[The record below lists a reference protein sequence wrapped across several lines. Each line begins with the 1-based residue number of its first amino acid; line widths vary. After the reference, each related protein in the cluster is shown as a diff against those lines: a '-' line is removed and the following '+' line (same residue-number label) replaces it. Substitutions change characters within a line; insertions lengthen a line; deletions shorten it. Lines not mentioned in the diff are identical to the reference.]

1 MVTYYIFAKEDD
13 DYENLV
19 SKMFVIIEMD
29 GFGYPMIDW
38 LYSVVLTKGKD
49 MYESTQKMMSLE
61 NIEKEISDQ
70 VINQEGLSRLELEE
84 SYEKKEMDLEGNYSD
99 ILSIYWITMFYM
111 SIYPIGVI
119 QSFLNLL
126 FKYIIEKNFLL
137 NVYKRPVYINPQFG
151 FFCFNFFN
159 FGFFLFLCGD
169 IIFFRNEDNKKS
181 FGAGYIVIMFIILLI
196 PFYLFGKLIMYLTN
210 YCCLKKQEAQSLNKI
225 KELLKSDYRLY
236 NPCYQKEKLE
246 ELFLEFKNTNLLSN
260 SQYDELL
267 MKIERLNDLDLY
279 KLQQSLRTPKFMT
292 FEGRKISSG
301 YFYEYPSIKV
311 ENKKLEKLYYLLM
324 QLGFITY
331 LEEGNVLKPQKK
343 RIEFNKKYNIR
354 SLSLKNLAIQE
365 NLSNSDSGYFTTF
378 RTKNEEE
385 LIMVYVENDINVK
398 IFDVFKKQSI
408 NNVRYLKHMK
418 KIVCVDY
425 YILTARGVHIT
436 YLISIALDNTMIISN
451 LTENEK
457 GTNKII
463 NNIGDTFN
471 DNQDKINNT
480 FCLSTIQHNFE
491 IWIITSYYYDKSFKI
506 YNSEG
511 NCLHIVQNE
520 DFIISLQGLFYTEVN
535 TFIFVRS
542 PKSINLF
549 INEYFIK
556 KVEEL
561 KEKEEDSFINF
572 KIIEASNLL
581 TEHKYILMTIIKKDL
596 SSYHIEIIDIFPIF
610 PLFRPLSEV
619 LFLFSFGQMINED
632 AYIPINAQVQRKIQN
647 NSSKII
653 CYFRVNLE
661 ASEEQRNEMRI
672 YMESNDIEKFNIGNI
687 LLWDEQYLIVGTP
700 FNYLD
705 IIDFKNKA
713 KVGVINNTESIR
725 NIYDDRNEEF
735 NDIIIYNISER
746 IIDPQYG
753 PSFIMRDNKG
763 KIQYIRP
770 TKVEEKLNYN
780 IDNIKEHFNDL
791 PDDEKLEHILISTRF
806 YFLYS
811 IIRYL
816 VPLATAI
823 AGHLEEKDS
832 EDTENDN
839 KVFYLVA
846 FIFYIIYAFF
856 GIWFKGCVYDIEDES
871 HTKRTCTKI
880 MIYLCLGIKICANSL
895 VSYEYCHNNKT
906 GIIFVSMLIGIY
918 FIHLNLN
925 FIIYCCKI
933 KLLLRTYWLSF
944 LFYQI
949 SRFCILLFFIIPIV
963 LKVNYVEIYIY
974 AAILCLVLI
983 YIFLLITSIL

>member
-1 MVTYYIFAKEDD
+1 
-13 DYENLV
+13 
-19 SKMFVIIEMD
+19 
-29 GFGYPMIDW
+29 
-38 LYSVVLTKGKD
+38 
-49 MYESTQKMMSLE
+49 
-61 NIEKEISDQ
+61 
-70 VINQEGLSRLELEE
+70 
-84 SYEKKEMDLEGNYSD
+84 
-99 ILSIYWITMFYM
+99 
-111 SIYPIGVI
+111 
-119 QSFLNLL
+119 
-126 FKYIIEKNFLL
+126 
-137 NVYKRPVYINPQFG
+137 
-151 FFCFNFFN
+151 
-159 FGFFLFLCGD
+159 
-169 IIFFRNEDNKKS
+169 
-181 FGAGYIVIMFIILLI
+181 
-196 PFYLFGKLIMYLTN
+196 
-210 YCCLKKQEAQSLNKI
+210 
-225 KELLKSDYRLY
+225 
-236 NPCYQKEKLE
+236 
-246 ELFLEFKNTNLLSN
+246 
-260 SQYDELL
+260 
-267 MKIERLNDLDLY
+267 
-279 KLQQSLRTPKFMT
+279 
-292 FEGRKISSG
+292 
-301 YFYEYPSIKV
+301 
-311 ENKKLEKLYYLLM
+311 
-324 QLGFITY
+324 
-331 LEEGNVLKPQKK
+331 
-343 RIEFNKKYNIR
+343 
-354 SLSLKNLAIQE
+354 
-365 NLSNSDSGYFTTF
+365 
-378 RTKNEEE
+378 
-385 LIMVYVENDINVK
+385 
-398 IFDVFKKQSI
+398 
-408 NNVRYLKHMK
+408 
-418 KIVCVDY
+418 
-425 YILTARGVHIT
+425 
-436 YLISIALDNTMIISN
+436 
-451 LTENEK
+451 
-457 GTNKII
+457 
-463 NNIGDTFN
+463 
-471 DNQDKINNT
+471 
-480 FCLSTIQHNFE
+480 
-491 IWIITSYYYDKSFKI
+491 
-506 YNSEG
+506 
-511 NCLHIVQNE
+511 
-520 DFIISLQGLFYTEVN
+520 
-535 TFIFVRS
+535 
-542 PKSINLF
+542 
-549 INEYFIK
+549 
-556 KVEEL
+556 
-561 KEKEEDSFINF
+561 
-572 KIIEASNLL
+572 
-581 TEHKYILMTIIKKDL
+581 MTIIKKDL